1 MYVLQK
7 IAMKLFT
14 ENGTDTQKSRVW
26 LMNHIL
32 RPENVWAG
40 PNSSIF
46 YVDNDKTLTSLLE
59 LYTGCS
65 EFLCSVIFFS

>member
-1 MYVLQK
+1 MY
-7 IAMKLFT
+7 IFP
-14 ENGTDTQKSRVW
+14 
-26 LMNHIL
+26 IL

-40 PNSSIF
+40 PNSSIID
-46 YVDNDKTLTSLLE
+46 VDDEALTSFLE